1 MKNIFLIPRTN
12 DYEQE
17 KNSYNA
23 EEYYDEYYEDFKNTY
38 GEEFMQ
44 YLTEVADMFRG

>member
-1 MKNIFLIPRTN
+1 MILVIL
-12 DYEQE
+12 QAL
-17 KNSYNA
+17 YN
-23 EEYYDEYYEDFKNTY
+23 EDGTKSEYYDEYYEDFKNTY